1 MNFLT
6 NIDLKQNQII
16 NAAVHKLGAA
26 PSNPVKGQIYF
37 NTSEG
42 INRLFY
48 FNGSDWIG
56 ADATEATMTG
66 TNIVDAINLSESKID
81 DDNLSVAVNA
91 AITATHSH
99 TNKAVLDAITAS
111 FTTDQETKLSHIKVT
126 QAVDLDTME
135 SDITANNSKVSNA
148 THTGDVTGATALTIT
163 SKAVTNAKLADMAA
177 NTIKGRKETT
187 SGVPQDLTAAEVRT
201 ILNIED
207 GANAYTHPNH
217 TGDVTSVADGAT
229 TIGNNKVTLAKMA
242 TVATASVLG
251 RKTAGTGNVEV
262 LTKTDLLSLLNVADG
277 AQPNAVTSVAGRTG
291 AIALTSSDVSLG
303 NVTNNAQIKKS
314 ASSTNGNIAT
324 WSGTTGDALG
334 TGYGVETTL
343 TGGAT
348 NIARADAVKTYV
360 DNLLSANDAMV
371 YKGTLGSGGTVTALP
386 TSYSAGWAYKVIT
399 AATYAG
405 HVCEIGDLIIAVV
418 NRTGLGN
425 TNADWTVVQSNLDGA
440 VTGPSSST
448 NGNFP
453 LFDGV
458 TGKLIQNSTYSP
470 ASFAAAGH
478 DHIGTYTRKYT
489 TSLGASTSQV
499 ITHNLNTRDLA
510 VTIRETGSSY
520 SQVYTDIDFTSVNT
534 LTVKFAVAP
543 TAGQYTITVIG

>member
-6 NIDLKQNQII
+6 NIDLKQNQIT
-16 NAAVHKLGAA
+16 NAAVHKLGVA
-26 PSNPVKGQIYF
+26 PLNPVKGQMYF

-56 ADATEATMTG
+56 ADATGATMTG

-91 AITATHSH
+91 AVTATHTH

-348 NIARADAVKTYV
+348 NIARADAVKTYI

-418 NRTGLGN
+418 NRTGSGN

-470 ASFAAAGH
+470 ASFAAVGH

>member
-6 NIDLKQNQII
+6 NIDLKQNQIT
-16 NAAVHKLGAA
+16 NAAVHKLGVA
-26 PSNPVKGQIYF
+26 PLNPVKGQMYF

-56 ADATEATMTG
+56 ADAIGATMTG

-91 AITATHSH
+91 AVTATHTH

-348 NIARADAVKTYV
+348 NIARADAVKTYI

-418 NRTGLGN
+418 NRTGSGN

-470 ASFAAAGH
+470 ASFAAVGH